1 MTVIGKGIKCPKIE
15 NPKKE
20 QIDYYHELYI
30 EEIKRIFSAYREKA
44 GVLENEL
51 KIY

>member
-20 QIDYYHELYI
+20 DIDYYHGLYF
-30 EEIKRIFSAYREKA
+30 EEIKRIFSTYRERA
-44 GVLENEL
+44 GVQEKEL